1 MSRGLRARWSGKG
14 IFEIGFLI
22 GTLKCIMP
30 GSNPMAHI
38 WDICMHAELDYIINT
53 CSKPEDQP
61 PVPIREGIH
70 NLLGLHPGKM
80 NYYLKIM
87 DIIPQLYD
95 HPASYLPCSCGCFH
109 PRFLGI
115 TPKSDY
121 LRLLRQYTIRR
132 NVSISF
138 QHLYGVPQTP
148 QHLAIALL
156 CRFLLIQ
163 APGGLLVFVY
173 TKAFPYKETMKMGL

>member
-1 MSRGLRARWSGKG
+1 MSRGLRARWSSEG

-61 PVPIREGIH
+61 PVPIRDGIH
-70 NLLGLHPGKM
+70 NLLGLHPGEM
-80 NYYLKIM
+80 NYYHEITDKHM
-87 DIIPQLYD
+87 FWWQAIIPQLYD
-95 HPASYLPCSCGCFH
+95 HPTSYLPCPCGCFH
-109 PRFLGI
+109 PHFLGI
-115 TPKSDY
+115 TPKSNY
-121 LRLLRQYTIRR
+121 LRLLGQYTIRR

-138 QHLYGVPQTP
+138 QHSYGVP
-148 QHLAIALL
+148 
-156 CRFLLIQ
+156 
-163 APGGLLVFVY
+163 
-173 TKAFPYKETMKMGL
+173 